1 MNNAPILIIDA
12 DSDDRYFLQEAWK
25 QLNYSNELLF
35 FSSGEEAL
43 DYLHSTRMAPF
54 LILCDVNLPKMDGFQ
69 LKKKMLEDADM
80 NYKSIPFVYWS
91 AVASPA
97 QIQRSYDLGGNGFF
111 IKDADFAIIKQSLI

>member
-1 MNNAPILIIDA
+1 
-12 DSDDRYFLQEAWK
+12 
-25 QLNYSNELLF
+25 
-35 FSSGEEAL
+35 
-43 DYLHSTRMAPF
+43 
-54 LILCDVNLPKMDGFQ
+54 MDGFQ

-111 IKDADFAIIKQSLI
+111 IKDANFATIKQSLIDIVEYWRKSKTPF